1 MSRGPTVPVAVAAV
15 ACCLSA
21 APLAG
26 AVAATI
32 NACVSKSTGQLR
44 VLKAG
49 GTCTGTERPLSWNS
63 AGVQGPP
70 GPQGPQGSAGP
81 QGPQG
86 PPGLSGFHTVT
97 QQTGVVSAGAVV
109 ALDVSCASGE
119 TAISGGY
126 IVPYTVTVLESHPNA
141 NNPGVWTAAA
151 AFPSVSGVLT
161 VYVQCAQVTTAAA
174 AGSAKVAGATRVTR
188 LPSVARPAGR

>member
-1 MSRGPTVPVAVAAV
+1 VSRGPTVPVAVAAI

-26 AVAATI
+26 AAAATI

-44 VLKAG
+44 VLKKG
-49 GTCTGTERPLSWNS
+49 GTCTGTEKALSWNS

-70 GPQGPQGSAGP
+70 GPQGPQGPAGP

-97 QQTGVVSAGAVV
+97 QQTVVPAGAVA
-109 ALDVSCASGE
+109 ALDVGCASGE
-119 TAISGGY
+119 TAISGS
-126 IVPYTVTVLESHPNA
+126 YTVPFGATVLDSQPRSD
-141 NNPGVWTAAA
+141 NPAAWSTVA
-151 AFPSVSGVLT
+151 AFPSVSGTLT
-161 VYVQCAQVTTAAA
+161 IYVQCAQVTTAAA
-174 AGSAKVAGATRVTR
+174 ARSAKVAGATRVTR
-188 LPSVARPAGR
+188 LPAVARPAGR